1 MLDVR
6 AMSRAEVDT
15 LVEWAA
21 SEGWNPGR
29 DDADLFWAHDPQ
41 AFVAAEQA
49 GDLIGGGA
57 ITAYGTSFGFMGFF
71 IIRPAFRGRG
81 LGNTLWHARLER
93 LRARLAPDATI
104 GLDGV
109 FNMQDY
115 YARGGF
121 VFSHRNLRFQGRAGA
136 DVESPPSDIVDA
148 RALSLTDLAA
158 YDRACFPVDRASFL
172 ARWLRAPAAEAR
184 ACVRNGR
191 LAGYGVI
198 RACREGAKIGPLFA
212 DDLEAAR
219 GLWHAL
225 APFAAGGPVYLDVPE
240 NNAAAMALAVELNMT
255 EVFGCARMY
264 LGPPPLL
271 RHERVFGVTT
281 FELG

>member
-1 MLDVR
+1 MLDIR
-6 AMSRAEVDT
+6 AMSRAEVNT

-21 SEGWNPGR
+21 LEGWNPGH

-41 AFVAAEQA
+41 AFIAAEQSGA
-49 GDLIGGGA
+49 LVGGGA
-57 ITAYGTSFGFMGFF
+57 VTAYGTSFGFMGFF
-71 IIRPAFRGRG
+71 IMRPPFRGRG
-81 LGNTLWHARLER
+81 LGNMLWHARLQR

-109 FNMQDY
+109 FNMQAY

-121 VFSHRNLRFQGRAGA
+121 VFSHRNLRFQGRARA
-136 DVESPPSDIVDA
+136 DVRAEPHDVVDA
-148 RALSLTDLAA
+148 RALSLRELAA
-158 YDRACFPVDRASFL
+158 YDRTCFPADRAQFL
-172 ARWLRAPAAEAR
+172 ARWLHAPAAHAR
-184 ACVRNGR
+184 ACVRKGR
-191 LAGYGVI
+191 LAGFGVI

-212 DDLEAAR
+212 DDLDAAR

-225 APFAAGGPVYLDVPE
+225 APCAGDGPVYLDVPE
-240 NNAAAMALAVELNMT
+240 NNAAAMALAAELGLA

-271 RHERVFGVTT
+271 SHERVFGVTT